1 MSPDAILEELAQTE
15 AAIREEK
22 QMMRE
27 KRLSYEK
34 KNWENSQPPPR
45 TRQISHTR

>member
-22 QMMRE
+22 QMRRE
-27 KRLSYEK
+27 KKRLSYEK
-34 KNWENSQPPPR
+34 KNWENSVLMEAR
-45 TRQISHTR
+45 